1 MKFCRFD
8 DDRYGVVNG
17 DMVHDITGVVDTVL
31 SGKKKARWGDPMIA
45 HLDEIRA
52 AVGDGSSYPAKAL
65 STVTLLSPTANPS
78 KLIAAPTNYHAHVA
92 EMEARRPGQPPGK
105 GIAGAG
111 LFLKANSAMVGTGEG
126 VHIRFLDKL
135 TEHELEFMI
144 VIGKECSQVS
154 EADALNH
161 VAGYCLS
168 LDMTVRGG
176 EERSMRK
183 SIDSY
188 AVIGPWLVTKDMIK
202 DPNDVP
208 FKLFVNGE
216 MRHNAHTSDLI
227 FNCQKLISLASEF
240 YTLYPG
246 DVIFTGAPAG
256 VGPVK
261 PGDVMTGECEHLGP
275 LVVHCHAYKNPYV

>member
-8 DDRYGVVNG
+8 DDRYGVVIG
-17 DMVHDITGVVDTVL
+17 DKVHDITGVVDKVL

-65 STVTLLSPTANPS
+65 ADVTLLSPTANPS

-154 EADALNH
+154 EADALNY

-188 AVIGPWLVTKDMIK
+188 AVIGPWLVTKDVIK

-246 DVIFTGAPAG
+246 DV
-256 VGPVK
+256 
-261 PGDVMTGECEHLGP
+261 MTGECEHLGP